1 MGYSLEGIGMARP
14 SLEHQRISRN
24 IVINYYNQ
32 TQFKTYEAFQEG
44 NASFSDPDSLIPD
57 VVFYSVS
64 DSTPVVAVEIETGY
78 NYGRLYAKKVV
89 DYFAKYGMK
98 EVFLY
103 DYVLRKWERYTIK
116 ADTKSKKTAYSD
128 ILQWDISLHTAL
140 SRPTD
145 IGGLSGLFT

>member
-32 TQFKTYEAFQEG
+32 TGFKTYEAFQEG

-57 VVFYSVS
+57 VVFFSVS
-64 DSTPVVAVEIETGY
+64 DSSPVVAIEIETGY
-78 NYGRLYAKKVV
+78 NYSRLYARKVV

-103 DYVLRKWERYTIK
+103 DYVTKKWERYSIK
-116 ADTKSKKTAYSD
+116 ANKKSKKTAYSD
-128 ILQWDISLHTAL
+128 ILQCDISHYTAL
-140 SRPTD
+140 LSPTD
-145 IGGLSGLFT
+145 MPGLSGLFT